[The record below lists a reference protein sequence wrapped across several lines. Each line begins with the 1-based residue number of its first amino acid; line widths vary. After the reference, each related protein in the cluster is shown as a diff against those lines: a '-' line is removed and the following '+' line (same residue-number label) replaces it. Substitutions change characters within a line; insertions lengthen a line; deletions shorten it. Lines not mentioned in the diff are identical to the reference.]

1 MYVVYSSQPR
11 HLRATVL
18 QYNQRVHYILSNTVY
33 LSFHLLFW
41 LLVWSKLVGNKIGES
56 KQHHVINKVMGNG
69 AR

>member
-33 LSFHLLFW
+33 RAQAKHFTHGMQAKHFFFW
-41 LLVWSKLVGNKIGES
+41 QAW
-56 KQHHVINKVMGNG
+56 
-69 AR
+69 